1 MQIVYKKSKKGEAS
15 KEMFTPSSSFSHI
28 SKTYKS
34 RSVSPPWPLISTKS
48 VCVQTV
54 KYILTFL
61 CSQLYTQ
68 CNVVIVTCSSIFLLF
83 LTLLL

>member
-28 SKTYKS
+28 SKS
-34 RSVSPPWPLISTKS
+34 LSVSPPWPLISTKS

-61 CSQLYTQ
+61 CSQLDTQ
-68 CNVVIVTCSSIFLLF
+68 CNVVIVTCSSIFLPF